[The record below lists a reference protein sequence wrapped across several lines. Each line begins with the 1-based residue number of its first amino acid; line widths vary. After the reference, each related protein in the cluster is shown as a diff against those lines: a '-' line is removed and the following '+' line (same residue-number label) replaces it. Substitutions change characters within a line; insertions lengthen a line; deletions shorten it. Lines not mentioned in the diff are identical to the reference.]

1 MTTAEICGKMWI
13 EWFSLQKI
21 CAFLLLVC
29 VWGGSEI
36 DTRAASSGI
45 IDGKRPF
52 SASYYSEP
60 RERKGAF
67 WRPRSSTVSGLP
79 LGPTAVY
86 MSFLNSYFSLFLR
99 RCLATER
106 STQTVR
112 RRSWPRLPS
121 KLMGIN
127 SFVGWTDSL
136 ALCDFS
142 TMAQT
147 LWCCHLSDLYCPQA
161 HVADTRQQEVLAPS
175 FFEVKHLF
183 LS

>member
-1 MTTAEICGKMWI
+1 MCSQLAESSAKEVAEESSAGEKNKSSKSVLVVGATGGVGAYSFLDELESFCVHTNVGLSCSDDDSRSMWEDVNCMI
-13 EWFSLQKI
+13 LIAK
-21 CAFLLLVC
+21 FLRIFVAGVCVCVC

-86 MSFLNSYFSLFLR
+86 ISFLNSYLSLFLR

-112 RRSWPRLPS
+112 RRS
-121 KLMGIN
+121 
-127 SFVGWTDSL
+127 
-136 ALCDFS
+136 
-142 TMAQT
+142 
-147 LWCCHLSDLYCPQA
+147 
-161 HVADTRQQEVLAPS
+161 
-175 FFEVKHLF
+175 
-183 LS
+183 